1 MAREILFRGK
11 RADNGEW
18 IEGTLYRIADNL
30 NPFVMLKNRCAESH
44 EVDDHTVGQYTGC
57 LDRNGRKIFEGDI
70 CRFRDPILGEP
81 SDYDVVWS
89 PEWSRWGVKELGRS
103 SMYINYLDHFFC
115 AHCEVVGTIFDD
127 RT

>member
-44 EVDDHTVGQYTGC
+44 EVDDHTVGQYTGRF
-57 LDRNGRKIFEGDI
+57 DSNERRIFEGDI
-70 CRFRDPILGEP
+70 CRHCDPVYGEVA
-81 SDYDVVWS
+81 DYEVVWYQ
-89 PEWSRWGVKELGRS
+89 EESRWGVRELGS
-103 SMYINYLDHFFC
+103 SDICIDYLDHFIC